1 MCFPYG
7 CELPVPWL
15 PRGLPLSAA
24 IFYSL
29 IGLMV
34 YSNQYQLDPMTATR
48 PLEDDQPLGA
58 VPSHR
63 VIFKEVPS
71 CIARLQQVRQS
82 DLVVTLTRVR
92 QAVSPLASFASWSS
106 FLNVASEYQNIA
118 ITPA

>member
-1 MCFPYG
+1 MCFPCG
-7 CELPVPWL
+7 CKLPVPWL

-24 IFYSL
+24 IYYGL

-63 VIFKEVPS
+63 VIFKEVPFLH
-71 CIARLQQVRQS
+71 CIPA
-82 DLVVTLTRVR
+82 TG
-92 QAVSPLASFASWSS
+92 QAVRPDL
-106 FLNVASEYQNIA
+106 LR
-118 ITPA
+118 